1 MFCGLDF
8 GTSNS
13 ALGVEEDGLVQLC
26 ELEDNNV
33 TMPSAVFYKLE
44 NNSPV
49 YGTSAVNE
57 FLTGTKGRLIK
68 SMKSLLGTPLLNDK
82 TIIGVDLST
91 RTPIEIEFYKIISNY
106 IAQLKSKAESQLGQS
121 LYDVVIGR
129 PVRFHDYYDEFDKKA
144 EEALLKIARECG
156 FANIEFQL
164 EPVAASILYQNL
176 NSNREE
182 TILIADIG
190 GGTSDF
196 SVVKLDA
203 IEKNPILNAENI
215 LANGGVHLGGTDFDA
230 SLSLDCVMPH
240 FGFRSLLRFDNIQ
253 VPTRLYYLLVRWNS
267 ILENYRKTNIEELD
281 SLKGWYSEP
290 HLYERF
296 VTLIKD
302 QQGHALLDKVEKT
315 KIQLTDKEIHQFKMA
330 LRAEFLAF
338 DIHYSEL
345 NDALNDNINSIIKA
359 ANDTIVSSG
368 VSANDINRIVF
379 TGGSSLVPF
388 LKSSLKQLVPNAKV
402 SDKNVFDAVGLGLTI
417 DARNKFS

>member
-13 ALGVEEDGLVQLC
+13 TLGVEQEGSVRLC
-26 ELEDNNV
+26 ELENNNV
-33 TMPSAVFYKLE
+33 TMPSAVFYKLA

-68 SMKSLLGTPLLNDK
+68 AMKSLLGTPVLNDK

-121 LYDVVIGR
+121 LNDVVIGR
-129 PVRFHDYYDEFDKKA
+129 PVRFHDYFDKLDIKA
-144 EEALLKIARECG
+144 EQALLKIARECG
-156 FANIEFQL
+156 FTNIEFQL
-164 EPVAASILYQNL
+164 EPVAASILYQNQY
-176 NSNREE
+176 SSHEE
-182 TILIADIG
+182 IILIADIG

-196 SVVKLDA
+196 SVVKLDT
-203 IEKNPILNAENI
+203 IERNFILNAENI
-215 LANGGVHLGGTDFDA
+215 LANGGIHLGGTDFDA
-230 SLSLDCVMPH
+230 SLSLDCVMPY

-267 ILENYRKTNIEELD
+267 ILENYKKTNIEELD

-296 VTLIKD
+296 VALIKD
-302 QQGHALLDKVEKT
+302 QQGHELLDKVEKA
-315 KIQLTDKEIHQFKMA
+315 KIQLTDKDSHQFNMA
-330 LRAEFLAF
+330 LRDEVLAF
-338 DIHYSEL
+338 DIHCPDL
-345 NDALNDNINSIIKA
+345 NEALHDNIISIIKA
-359 ANDTIVSSG
+359 ANDTIVQSG
-368 VSANDINRIVF
+368 VCASDINRIVF
-379 TGGSSLVPF
+379 TGGSSLVPL
-388 LKSSLKQLVPNAKV
+388 LKSSLRQLVANAKV
-402 SDKNVFDAVGLGLTI
+402 SDNNVFDAVGLGLTI
-417 DARNKFS
+417 DAKNKFR